1 MIYHVLQSS
10 STKAVFLDFLR
21 YRLGETKK
29 YTKGLDNQMT
39 IDEPVAKNIPR
50 KRYKLIDICVKCFK
64 ISIYKWIE
72 MSRNWAR
79 QSTLYKA

>member
-1 MIYHVLQSS
+1 MIYYVLQSN
-10 STKAVFLDFLR
+10 STNAVFPDFIW

-29 YTKGLDNQMT
+29 YTKGIDNQIT

-64 ISIYKWIE
+64 IS
-72 MSRNWAR
+72 
-79 QSTLYKA
+79 